1 MAAGAHNFK
10 IEQGAT
16 FNNTITYKD
25 ANGAAINLTG
35 ASITLK
41 AKDNRSDADFVIDLS
56 SPSNGITIANASGGI
71 FTISIPAATTATY
84 KFNRADYDLDITISN
99 VVTRLLSGQIQI
111 IKSVSG

>member
-16 FNNTITYKD
+16 FNNTVTYKD
-25 ANGAAINLTG
+25 ASGNAINISG
-35 ASITLK
+35 ATITLK
-41 AKDNRSDADFVIDLS
+41 AKDNRSDTNFVINLS
-56 SPSNGITIANASGGI
+56 VGNGITLSNPSGGE
-71 FTISIPAATTATY
+71 FTIAIPAATTADY

-99 VVTRLLSGQIQI
+99 VVTRLLTGQIQI